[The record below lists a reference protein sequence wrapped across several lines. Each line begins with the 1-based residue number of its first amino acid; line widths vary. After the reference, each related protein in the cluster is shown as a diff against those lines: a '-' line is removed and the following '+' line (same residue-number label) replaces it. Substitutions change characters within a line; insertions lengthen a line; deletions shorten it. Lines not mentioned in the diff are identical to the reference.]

1 MSVAIQHSSEQI
13 WYLAGSSGVSLTGY
27 QAPCSGLTVRQG
39 RLVCSLPSSKQIQSH
54 SEAGGHLF
62 FCFFVSLAALLCR
75 SCRGLSWRLRSVRDG
90 LEEVCWCVCVQFKI
104 LSAAAAVITPPCAS
118 LNHLISAGV
127 EPQHVWE
134 IFLMTR
140 KFFSPPLPHF
150 TKETH
155 LISGF
160 LSQPPAVTEL
170 KHQLSRWLASNAS
183 VASSKR
189 DLWFGLVNHPLSL
202 SCVALLSHFLPLEI
216 MGSTVQQCL
225 QTHHPS

>member
-1 MSVAIQHSSEQI
+1 M
-13 WYLAGSSGVSLTGY
+13 
-27 QAPCSGLTVRQG
+27 
-39 RLVCSLPSSKQIQSH
+39 
-54 SEAGGHLF
+54 
-62 FCFFVSLAALLCR
+62 
-75 SCRGLSWRLRSVRDG
+75 
-90 LEEVCWCVCVQFKI
+90 
-104 LSAAAAVITPPCAS
+104 ITPPCTS

-134 IFLMTR
+134 IFLMTG

-170 KHQLSRWLASNAS
+170 QHRLSRWLASNAS

-202 SCVALLSHFLPLEI
+202 SCVALVSPFLSLEI

-225 QTHHPS
+225 QTHHPSWRAAQDCPRFPTSHVGIITTQTNTATWKVDILYNSSQ